1 MANKCPECNS
11 DMVNAQ
17 VSFHFLGFHRRKK
30 WREFPVL
37 VGICRKCGWMNFHA
51 ATPPQ
56 LAAWIDS

>member
-1 MANKCPECNS
+1 
-11 DMVNAQ
+11 MVNAK

-37 VGICRKCGWMNFHA
+37 IGICRKCGWMNFHA
-51 ATPPQ
+51 AIPPQ